1 MNMAAT
7 INRKAKFA
15 VINTKQ
21 LRAINPLDDREVVEA
36 QSDVSKEM
44 IAALEEM
51 VNAAK
56 SGRLAGD
63 EVLAMSAVAWTNTS
77 L

>member
-1 MNMAAT
+1 MRPT
-7 INRKAKFA
+7 INRKAQFA
-15 VINTKQ
+15 VISTKQ
-21 LRAINPLDDREVVEA
+21 LRAINPLDDKQVVEA
-36 QSDVSKEM
+36 QSEVSKEM

-56 SGRLAGD
+56 AGRLAGE
-63 EVLAMSAVAWTNTS
+63 EVLAMGAIAWAAPQ

>member
-1 MNMAAT
+1 MKPT

-15 VINTKQ
+15 VISTEQ
-21 LRAINPLDDREVVEA
+21 LRAINPLDDQEVVEA
-36 QSDVSKEM
+36 QKTVVSKEM
-44 IAALEEM
+44 ISALEEM

-56 SGRLAGD
+56 AGRLEGD
-63 EVLAMSAVAWTNTS
+63 AVLAMSAVAWTAPT

>member
-1 MNMAAT
+1 MKAK
-7 INRKAKFA
+7 INRRAQFA
-15 VINTKQ
+15 VISTEQ
-21 LRAINPLDDREVVEA
+21 LRAINPLDDEQVVEA
-36 QSDVSKEM
+36 QGAVSKDM

-56 SGRLAGD
+56 AGRLQGD
-63 EVLAMSAVAWTNTS
+63 EILAMSAVAWTSPS

>member
-1 MNMAAT
+1 MRPT
-7 INRKAKFA
+7 INRKAEFA
-15 VINTKQ
+15 VISTKQ
-21 LRAINPLDDREVVEA
+21 LRAINPLDDKQVVEA
-36 QSDVSKEM
+36 QSEVSKEM

-56 SGRLAGD
+56 AGRLEGE
-63 EVLAMSAVAWTNTS
+63 EVLAMGAVAWAAPQ

>member
-1 MNMAAT
+1 MSAK

-15 VINTKQ
+15 VISTDQ
-21 LRAINPLDDREVVEA
+21 LRAINPLGDDEVVAA
-36 QSDVSKEM
+36 QSEVSKEM

-63 EVLAMSAVAWTNTS
+63 EVLAMGAIAWAS
-77 L
+77 PQL